1 MKKSKHIG
9 RSAFLLIAAIAISSA
24 NAENSD
30 SNLATLYLAKACA
43 GCHGVDGRTPTTPYY
58 PIIAGQN
65 EAYIYNQL
73 RDFKDGSRS
82 NSMSTVMTGIMSAV
96 SEQEIRFISAWLS
109 KQ

>member
-9 RSAFLLIAAIAISSA
+9 RSVFLLIATIAISSA

-82 NSMSTVMTGIMSAV
+82 NSMSTVMT
-96 SEQEIRFISAWLS
+96 
-109 KQ
+109 